1 MIWTI
6 KCLSSLRGWGGS
18 SQRNGENAL
27 KMPGLFFVT
36 GEGAVFVLNVFELF
50 FFFFCYETG

>member
-1 MIWTI
+1 M
-6 KCLSSLRGWGGS
+6 SLQSGGRWGG

-36 GEGAVFVLNVFELF
+36 GEGAVFILNVFELLF
-50 FFFFCYETG
+50 LL